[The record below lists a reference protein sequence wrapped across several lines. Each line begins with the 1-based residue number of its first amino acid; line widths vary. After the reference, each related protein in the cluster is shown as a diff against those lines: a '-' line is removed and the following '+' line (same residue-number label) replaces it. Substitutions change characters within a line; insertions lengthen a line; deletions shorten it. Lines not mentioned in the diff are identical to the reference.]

1 MPSICISH
9 SACHRPLRFVS
20 KKFVSGPMS
29 LCSKWPS
36 TPVLSE
42 QIHCQQTTVS
52 KNSNSIKKRKEKEN
66 SVSFTAQ
73 YSFNSLVLSTSCQV
87 TFSAEITLSHHCKG
101 KGLNVAWCFHYRWKP
116 KSANNALCNLPY
128 IFNSVLH
135 LRNVFCICIV
145 LCMWISFCESEFSYA
160 CGHCIFCMN
169 CYFIHFRS
177 PQHFHWFKIRTL
189 TWPFQ
194 NHPFLI

>member
-1 MPSICISH
+1 MSVGQ
-9 SACHRPLRFVS
+9 CHCVQNDPQLLFFQSRFTVN
-20 KKFVSGPMS
+20 KK
-29 LCSKWPS
+29 
-36 TPVLSE
+36 
-42 QIHCQQTTVS
+42 H
-52 KNSNSIKKRKEKEN
+52 NSIKKRKAEEN

-73 YSFNSLVLSTSCQV
+73 YSFNSLVSSTSCQV
-87 TFSAEITLSHHCKG
+87 TWFDWLGCCAEMTLSHHCKG

-177 PQHFHWFKIRTL
+177 PQHFHWSKIRTWS
-189 TWPFQ
+189 WPFQ